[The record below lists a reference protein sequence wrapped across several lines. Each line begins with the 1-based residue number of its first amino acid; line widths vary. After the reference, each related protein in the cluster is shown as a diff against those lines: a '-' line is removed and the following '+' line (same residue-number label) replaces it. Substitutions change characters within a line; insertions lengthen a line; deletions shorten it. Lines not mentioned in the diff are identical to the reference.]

1 MDTRQLQTLI
11 AIADQG
17 TFAKAAKRVNL
28 TPSAV
33 SQQMQALERELN
45 VALFDRS
52 SRPPSLNA
60 KGLQFLE
67 TAQSILQIVEDSAA
81 SISGRG
87 VTGTL
92 SIGSIRTSTIEILPR
107 AIVSLL
113 RSYPKLN
120 IKLQVALSE
129 ALMNDV
135 VSGRLDFAIVAENVG
150 VPPILKWTPFLREP
164 LVVIAPPGTPE
175 TEAGPMIANNPFVR
189 YRTAVPL
196 ASQIDTEMSRLG
208 LTPDIIAEVDT
219 VPATIECV
227 KAGMGVAVVPH
238 VATLAAGARDLPRRP
253 FGNPTVFR
261 QLGIV
266 QRVGSPR
273 AGLIAAMHERLVAC
287 SHPFGV
293 EADGTPSEAVLA

>member
-1 MDTRQLQTLI
+1 MDTRQLKTLV

-17 TFAKAAKRVNL
+17 TFAKAARAVNL

-33 SQQMQALERELN
+33 SQQMQALERELD
-45 VALFDRS
+45 VVLFDRS

-67 TAQSILQIVEDSAA
+67 TAHSILQIVEDSAA
-81 SISGRG
+81 TISGRS

-92 SIGSIRTSTIEILPR
+92 NIGSIRTSTIEILPR
-107 AIVSLL
+107 AIVSLRESFPRL
-113 RSYPKLN
+113 KV
-120 IKLQVALSE
+120 KLQVGLSE

-150 VPPILKWTPFLREP
+150 VPPTLKWDPFLREP
-164 LVVIAPPGTPE
+164 LVVIAPLGTPATDPCE
-175 TEAGPMIANNPFVR
+175 MIMGQPFVR

-208 LTPDIIAEVDT
+208 LVPDIIAEIDT

-227 KAGMGVAVVPH
+227 KAGLGVAVVPH
-238 VATLAAGARDLPRRP
+238 IATLAAGARDLPHSP
-253 FGNPTVFR
+253 FGSPTVYR

-266 QRVGSPR
+266 QRIGSPR
-273 AGLIAAMHERLVAC
+273 ARLIADMHARLAAF

-293 EADGTPSEAVLA
+293 AATSEENAVRLA

>member
-1 MDTRQLQTLI
+1 MDTRQLQTLV

-17 TFAKAAKRVNL
+17 TFAKAARLVNL

-33 SQQMQALERELN
+33 SQQMQALERELD

-52 SRPPSLNA
+52 SRPPTLNA
-60 KGLQFLE
+60 KGLQFLD
-67 TAQSILQIVEDSAA
+67 TAHSILQIVEDSTA
-81 SISGRG
+81 SISGRS

-92 SIGSIRTSTIEILPR
+92 NIGSIRTSTIEILPR

-113 RSYPKLN
+113 ESFPKLN
-120 IKLQVALSE
+120 IKLQVAMSE

-175 TEAGPMIANNPFVR
+175 SDAERMIMSNRFVR

-227 KAGMGVAVVPH
+227 KAGMGAAVVPH

-266 QRVGSPR
+266 ERVGSPR
-273 AGLIAAMHERLVAC
+273 AGLIAAMLERLIAF

-293 EADGTPSEAVLA
+293 DNAGEPDKIALA

>member
-1 MDTRQLQTLI
+1 MDTKQLKTLA

-17 TFAKAAKRVNL
+17 TFAKAARRVNL

-33 SQQMQALERELN
+33 SQQMQALERELG

-67 TAQSILQIVEDSAA
+67 TAHSILQIVDDSTT
-81 SISGRG
+81 SISGG
-87 VTGTL
+87 SVTGTL
-92 SIGSIRTSTIEILPR
+92 NIGSIRTSTIEILPR
-107 AIVSLL
+107 AIVHL
-113 RSYPKLN
+113 RRSFPKLTF
-120 IKLQVALSE
+120 KLQVGLSE

-135 VSGRLDFAIVAENVG
+135 VSGRLDLAIVAENVG
-150 VPPILKWTPFLREP
+150 VAPILKWTPFLREP
-164 LVVIAPPGTPE
+164 LVVIAPPGATQ
-175 TEAGPMIANNPFVR
+175 TEAEAMIMAHPFVR

-208 LTPDIIAEVDT
+208 LQPEVIAEVDT

-227 KAGMGVAVVPH
+227 KAGLGVAIVPH
-238 VATLAAGARDLPRRP
+238 VATLAAGARSLPRAP
-253 FGNPTVFR
+253 FGSPTVFR

-266 QRVGSPR
+266 QRIGSPR
-273 AGLIAAMHERLVAC
+273 AGLIAAMHDRLAAFA
-287 SHPFGV
+287 HPFGV
-293 EADGTPSEAVLA
+293 PATGRERVEGGG

>member
-1 MDTRQLQTLI
+1 MDTRQLKTLI

-17 TFAKAAKRVNL
+17 TFAKAARIVNL

-33 SQQMQALERELN
+33 SQQMQALERELD

-52 SRPPSLNA
+52 RRPPTLNA
-60 KGLQFLE
+60 KGLEFLQ
-67 TAQSILQIVEDSAA
+67 TAHSILQIVDDSAA
-81 SISGRG
+81 SISGRS

-92 SIGSIRTSTIEILPR
+92 NIGSIRTSTIEILPR

-113 RSYPKLN
+113 KAYPQLT
-120 IKLQVALSE
+120 IKLQVGFSE

-135 VSGRLDFAIVAENVG
+135 VSGRLDFAVVAENVG
-150 VPPILKWTPFLREP
+150 MPPILKWAPFLREP

-175 TEAGPMIANNPFVR
+175 TEASEMILAHPFVR

-208 LTPDIIAEVDT
+208 LIPRTVAEVDT
-219 VPATIECV
+219 IPATIECV
-227 KAGMGVAVVPH
+227 KVGMGVAVVPH
-238 VATLAAGARDLPRRP
+238 VATLAAGARDLPRSP
-253 FGNPTVFR
+253 FGRPTVFR

-266 QRVGSPR
+266 QRIGSPR
-273 AGLIAAMHERLVAC
+273 ARLIAEMHERLTAF
-287 SHPFGV
+287 SYPFGV
-293 EADGTPSEAVLA
+293 AATRSEAAALPA

>member
-1 MDTRQLQTLI
+1 MDTRQLKTLV

-17 TFAKAAKRVNL
+17 TFAKAARQVNL

-45 VALFDRS
+45 VALFDRA

-67 TAQSILQIVEDSAA
+67 TAQSILQIVDDSAA
-81 SISGRG
+81 SISGRS

-107 AIVSLL
+107 ATVSLL

-120 IKLQVALSE
+120 IKLQVGLSE

-135 VSGRLDFAIVAENVG
+135 VSGRLDVAVVAENVG

-175 TEAGPMIANNPFVR
+175 TEAEGMIANNPFVR

-196 ASQIDTEMSRLG
+196 ASQIDTELSRLG
-208 LTPDIIAEVDT
+208 LFPEVIAEVDT

-253 FGNPTVFR
+253 FGKPTVFR

-273 AGLIAAMHERLVAC
+273 AGLITAMHERLVAC

-293 EADGTPSEAVLA
+293 EADGRPSEAVLA